1 MELQEDH
8 HLMAPSLTE
17 RCGFGGSV
25 KHLCGDFLTPR
36 DGERFQAIVSWLAR
50 YHIAQREVLLER

>member
-1 MELQEDH
+1 
-8 HLMAPSLTE
+8 MAPSLTE